1 MNAIELV
8 KTLER
13 HLNIPDNQ
21 HIIAVFEN
29 DDSEKVI
36 GYVVTEIGKEG
47 EVTVL
52 TAKELIEKYG

>member
-8 KTLER
+8 KMLEQ
-13 HLNIPDNQ
+13 HLKIPENQ

-29 DDSEKVI
+29 DDSENVI

-47 EVTVL
+47 EVPVL